1 MSRTFKL
8 SELIIDNENPHYI
21 DEKRLREDKSKKI
34 REVCNNGIKR
44 HLTWIENPKDIKS
57 ITTPT
62 GKELT
67 PEELF
72 DFVIGNNITDLAKS
86 QYRDAQKADIAIVL
100 GNAKLLTTRERAIK
114 AFQLYKLGLVKRIL
128 FTGGIADDRYKQ
140 TFMKNNSLKKYRE
153 NKSSEELE
161 WQDLSEADWGAET
174 FIEEEFNEDYQKH
187 ITRLTRELLESV
199 GIKPED
205 VITETFSKTTQ
216 ENAEFCKDILDFLEM
231 ETGKKINKAILVTTC
246 THGNRA
252 IRQFKKALHNG
263 VQLTVCPSTLDLER
277 YESMKNILRAPNFD
291 ENAFR
296 CELKRIYCTKPELT
310 QMLREEVGHNRN
322 VFIRGEIDEPSIK
335 TFDEEKER

>member
-1 MSRTFKL
+1 M
-8 SELIIDNENPHYI
+8 
-21 DEKRLREDKSKKI
+21 
-34 REVCNNGIKR
+34 
-44 HLTWIENPKDIKS
+44 
-57 ITTPT
+57 
-62 GKELT
+62 
-67 PEELF
+67 
-72 DFVIGNNITDLAKS
+72 
-86 QYRDAQKADIAIVL
+86 
-100 GNAKLLTTRERAIK
+100 
-114 AFQLYKLGLVKRIL
+114 
-128 FTGGIADDRYKQ
+128 
-140 TFMKNNSLKKYRE
+140 
-153 NKSSEELE
+153 
-161 WQDLSEADWGAET
+161 
-174 FIEEEFNEDYQKH
+174 
-187 ITRLTRELLESV
+187 

-322 VFIRGEIDEPSIK
+322 VFIRGEIDEPNIK